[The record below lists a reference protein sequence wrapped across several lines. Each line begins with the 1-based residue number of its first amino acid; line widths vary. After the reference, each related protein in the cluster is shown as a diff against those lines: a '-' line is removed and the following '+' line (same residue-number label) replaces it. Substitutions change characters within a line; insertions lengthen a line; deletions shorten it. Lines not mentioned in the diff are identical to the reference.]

1 MGFSTVSEGDKRAC
15 PTSFEITADPFWP
28 ELIIAASN
36 ATPVATVVLVNSTW
50 TYAGTGYTVAPDAQ
64 LALAS
69 AACARD
75 H

>member
-1 MGFSTVSEGDKRAC
+1 LGRPINETVA
-15 PTSFEITADPFWP
+15 
-28 ELIIAASN
+28 
-36 ATPVATVVLVNSTW
+36 LVTSTW

-69 AACARD
+69 AARARD